1 MTSACRISN
10 LHVAFGKTEIL
21 HGASLEAPARGVT
34 MLTGRSGS
42 GKTTLLRALNRLNET
57 FPGCRTTGSVEID
70 LGRGMEDIYGGGRP
84 VSELRRLVGMVFQ
97 TPNVLPV
104 SVYRNIA
111 IPLEAVRGMPKR
123 EIPAAAEKALRS
135 TGLWEEV
142 RDRLDTDAAH
152 LSGGQQQRLCLAR
165 ALALEPAVLL
175 LDEPTSSLDVAAAA
189 GIEELI
195 MKLGESYPVIA
206 VSHNPEQAVRLA
218 DRIFMVKD
226 GRTERSFARG
236 EAAPED
242 LAALLEGK
250 APEKR

>member
-1 MTSACRISN
+1 MTPSCRIRD
-10 LHVAFGKTEIL
+10 LHVSFGKTEIL
-21 HGASLEAPARGVT
+21 HGVSLEAPARGVT

-57 FPGCRTTGSVEID
+57 FPDCRTSGSVEME
-70 LGRGMEDIYGGGRP
+70 LGSGPEDIYAGKRP

-104 SVYRNIA
+104 SIYRNIA
-111 IPLEAVRGMPKR
+111 LPLEAVAGMKR
-123 EIPAAAEKALRS
+123 AGIPGAAEKALRS

-142 RDRLDTDAAH
+142 RDRLDMDASR

-195 MKLGESYPVIA
+195 ASLGRTYPVIA
-206 VSHNPEQAVRLA
+206 VSHNPDQAVRLA
-218 DRIFMVKD
+218 DRIFVVESGVIKK
-226 GRTERSFARG
+226 SFARG
-236 EAAPED
+236 ETTAGG
-242 LAALLEGK
+242 LASLLEGK
-250 APEKR
+250 APL

>member
-21 HGASLEAPARGVT
+21 HGVSLEAPARGVT

-111 IPLEAVRGMPKR
+111 IPLEAVRGMPRKKR
-123 EIPAAAEKALRS
+123 
-135 TGLWEEV
+135 
-142 RDRLDTDAAH
+142 
-152 LSGGQQQRLCLAR
+152 SGAR
-165 ALALEPAVLL
+165 ASGKRSGTGWTRTPPIFRGASSSASAWPGLL
-175 LDEPTSSLDVAAAA
+175 LWSRQSFFWTSPL
-189 GIEELI
+189 
-195 MKLGESYPVIA
+195 
-206 VSHNPEQAVRLA
+206 RLWTW
-218 DRIFMVKD
+218 RP
-226 GRTERSFARG
+226 RRG
-236 EAAPED
+236 S
-242 LAALLEGK
+242 K
-250 APEKR
+250 NS

>member
-21 HGASLEAPARGVT
+21 HGVSLEAPARGVT

-111 IPLEAVRGMPKR
+111 IPLEAVRGMPKG

-142 RDRLDTDAAH
+142 RDRLD
-152 LSGGQQQRLCLAR
+152 LS
-165 ALALEPAVLL
+165 
-175 LDEPTSSLDVAAAA
+175 
-189 GIEELI
+189 LI
-195 MKLGESYPVIA
+195 HI
-206 VSHNPEQAVRLA
+206 
-218 DRIFMVKD
+218 
-226 GRTERSFARG
+226 
-236 EAAPED
+236 
-242 LAALLEGK
+242 
-250 APEKR
+250 

>member
-1 MTSACRISN
+1 MTSACHISN

-21 HGASLEAPARGVT
+21 HGVSLEAPARGVT

-57 FPGCRTTGSVEID
+57 FPGCRTSGSVEID
-70 LGRGMEDIYGGGRP
+70 LGRGMGDIYRGKRP

-111 IPLEAVRGMPKR
+111 IPLEAVRGMPKG

-142 RDRLDTDAAH
+142 RDRLDTDASH
-152 LSGGQQQRLCLAR
+152 LSGG
-165 ALALEPAVLL
+165 P
-175 LDEPTSSLDVAAAA
+175 AAAPLSGPGSCPGA
-189 GIEELI
+189 GSPSSGRAHIVSGRGGRGGYRGTHSGAREKLSCHRRFPQSGAGREAGRPYFHGKGRQNRKELCPR
-195 MKLGESYPVIA
+195 G
-206 VSHNPEQAVRLA
+206 
-218 DRIFMVKD
+218 D
-226 GRTERSFARG
+226 GAGRPGGPSRRQSS
-236 EAAPED
+236 
-242 LAALLEGK
+242 
-250 APEKR
+250 

>member
-10 LHVAFGKTEIL
+10 LHVAFGKTKIL
-21 HGASLEAPARGVT
+21 HGVSLEAPARGVT

-57 FPGCRTTGSVEID
+57 FPGCRTSGSVEID
-70 LGRGMEDIYGGGRP
+70 LGRGMEDIYRGKRP

-111 IPLEAVRGMPKR
+111 IPLEAVRGMPKG

-142 RDRLDTDAAH
+142 RDRLDTDASH
-152 LSGGQQQRLCLAR
+152 LSGASSSASVWPGLLPWSRQSFFWTSPHRLWTWR
-165 ALALEPAVLL
+165 PRR
-175 LDEPTSSLDVAAAA
+175 
-189 GIEELI
+189 
-195 MKLGESYPVIA
+195 
-206 VSHNPEQAVRLA
+206 VSRN
-218 DRIFMVKD
+218 
-226 GRTERSFARG
+226 S
-236 EAAPED
+236 
-242 LAALLEGK
+242 
-250 APEKR
+250 

>member
-1 MTSACRISN
+1 MSKIDIRGFAASYDGRR
-10 LHVAFGKTEIL
+10 VL
-21 HGASLEAPARGVT
+21 HGLDVSFAEKRITAIIGP
-34 MLTGRSGS
+34 SGC
-42 GKTTLLRALNRLNET
+42 GKTTLLRSLNRTIELE
-57 FPGCRTTGSVEID
+57 GGAKIE
-70 LGRGMEDIYGGGRP
+70 GRIELDGTDIASIP
-84 VSELRRLVGMVFQ
+84 ADALRRRVGMVFQ

-111 IPLEAVRGMPKR
+111 IPLEAVRGMPKG

-189 GIEELI
+189 EIEELI

>member
-21 HGASLEAPARGVT
+21 HGVSLEAPARGVT

-97 TPNVLPV
+97 TPKVLPV

-111 IPLEAVRGMPKR
+111 IPLEAVRGMPKG

-165 ALALEPAVLL
+165 ALA

>member
-10 LHVAFGKTEIL
+10 LHIAFGKTEIL
-21 HGASLEAPARGVT
+21 HGVSLEAPARGVT

-111 IPLEAVRGMPKR
+111 IPLEAVRGMPKG

-142 RDRLDTDAAH
+142 RDRLDMDAAAPLPGQGSCPGAGSPSSGRAH
-152 LSGGQQQRLCLAR
+152 FVSGRGGSGGDRRTHSGARGKLSGHRRFPQSR
-165 ALALEPAVLL
+165 AGREAGRPYFHGKRRQNRKELRPRGG
-175 LDEPTSSLDVAAAA
+175 DTRRPGGPSRRQSS
-189 GIEELI
+189 
-195 MKLGESYPVIA
+195 
-206 VSHNPEQAVRLA
+206 
-218 DRIFMVKD
+218 
-226 GRTERSFARG
+226 
-236 EAAPED
+236 
-242 LAALLEGK
+242 
-250 APEKR
+250 

>member
-21 HGASLEAPARGVT
+21 HGVSLEAPARGVT

-57 FPGCRTTGSVEID
+57 FLGCRTTGSVEID
-70 LGRGMEDIYGGGRP
+70 LGRGMEDIYRGKRP

-111 IPLEAVRGMPKR
+111 IPLEAVRGMPKG

-142 RDRLDTDAAH
+142 RDRLDTDASH
-152 LSGGQQQRLCLAR
+152 LSGGQQQR
-165 ALALEPAVLL
+165 
-175 LDEPTSSLDVAAAA
+175 
-189 GIEELI
+189 
-195 MKLGESYPVIA
+195 
-206 VSHNPEQAVRLA
+206 
-218 DRIFMVKD
+218 
-226 GRTERSFARG
+226 
-236 EAAPED
+236 AAPF
-242 LAALLEGK
+242 AA
-250 APEKR
+250 